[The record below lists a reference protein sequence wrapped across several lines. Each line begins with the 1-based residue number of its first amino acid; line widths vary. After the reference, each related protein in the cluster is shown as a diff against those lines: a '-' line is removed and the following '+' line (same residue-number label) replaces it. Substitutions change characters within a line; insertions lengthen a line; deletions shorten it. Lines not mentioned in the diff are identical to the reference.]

1 MRFGK
6 NKTPDLQG
14 DLGQLLDDLREL
26 LSSTDKA
33 ADPALT
39 QVRHKVEAALGK
51 VRESSAQAVE
61 QSKALAHDA
70 DNYLHESPWQA
81 VGGALAVG
89 ALIGFMLSRR

>member
-6 NKTPDLQG
+6 SKTPDLQG

-33 ADPALT
+33 ADPALS
-39 QVRHKVEAALGK
+39 QVRHKVEAALAK
-51 VRESSAQAVE
+51 VCETSACALE
-61 QSKALAHDA
+61 QSKTLAHDA
-70 DNYLHESPWQA
+70 DDYLRESPWRA

-89 ALIGFMLSRR
+89 ALIGFMLNRR

>member
-6 NKTPDLQG
+6 SKTPDLRG
-14 DLGQLLDDLREL
+14 DLDLLLEDLRAL

-39 QVRHKVEAALGK
+39 QVRHQLETALGK
-51 VRESSAQAVE
+51 MRETSAHAVE

-70 DNYLHESPWQA
+70 DDYLHESPWRA

-89 ALIGFMLSRR
+89 ALLGFMLSRR